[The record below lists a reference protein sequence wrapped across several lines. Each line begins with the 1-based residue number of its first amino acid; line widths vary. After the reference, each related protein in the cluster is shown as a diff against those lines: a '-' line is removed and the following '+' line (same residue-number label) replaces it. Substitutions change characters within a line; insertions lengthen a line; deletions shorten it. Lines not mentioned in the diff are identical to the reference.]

1 MHLATRERG
10 VVFAVIAVKDG
21 YSQAASNTHSFPKAS
36 RNKGFM
42 RYTVTSHLS
51 LSPHYNL
58 HTL

>member
-42 RYTVTSHLS
+42 RYSDLPFLTVTPL
-51 LSPHYNL
+51 
-58 HTL
+58 